1 VAGPVGIE
9 GAIGYRLSAIGYR
22 LSAISYRLGLVAVSQ
37 LRLRRWLIADSR

>member
-9 GAIGYRLSAIGYR
+9 GAIGYR